1 MRRQA
6 LLWAIVLALGL
17 TGCDKLGITSAKK
30 PEVVRQSAS
39 PAVKGPIVARVNNM
53 PITLEDLNDDINAY
67 NASVPEDNP
76 EAKITTRDQK
86 IKYLRDAMIR
96 QALLYQEALDRG
108 LDRNDAVQKAL
119 EKTKMDL
126 LVMELVR
133 QEAEK
138 VDVSSKEIEEYYN
151 TYKDQLKEP
160 EQRRVREIMVPAEQE
175 AKDIMVQILQGGNF
189 AALAREKSKS
199 ASAASGGDLGFIDR
213 EKDKEKRFAQFDA
226 VAFSDSLEAGQVSS
240 IFKGPGGF
248 YIIKIESVKGGKQRT
263 INELWDDI
271 KRALTFLKQQQK
283 INDLINKLNNPA
295 KSKIEI
301 YEGEIK

>member
-30 PEVVRQSAS
+30 PEVARQSAS

-86 IKYLRDAMIR
+86 IKYLRDAVIR

-108 LDRNDAVQKAL
+108 LDRNEAVQKAL

-160 EQRRVREIMVPAEQE
+160 EQRRVREIMVPTEQE

-189 AALAREKSKS
+189 AELAREKSKS

-213 EKDKEKRFAQFDA
+213 EKDKEKRFTQFDA
-226 VAFSDSLEAGQVSS
+226 VAFSDSLESGQVSN

>member
-1 MRRQA
+1 MA
-6 LLWAIVLALGL
+6 
-17 TGCDKLGITSAKK
+17 
-30 PEVVRQSAS
+30 
-39 PAVKGPIVARVNNM
+39 
-53 PITLEDLNDDINAY
+53 ITLEDLNDDISAY
-67 NASVPEDNP
+67 NASIPEDKP
-76 EAKITTRDQK
+76 EAKITTKDQK
-86 IKYLRDAMIR
+86 VKYLREAMIR
-96 QALLYQEALDRG
+96 QTLLYQEALDRG
-108 LDRNDAVQKAL
+108 LDRNEAVQKAL

-133 QEAEK
+133 QEADK

-160 EQRRVREIMVPAEQE
+160 EQRRVREIMVPTEQE
-175 AKDIMVQILQGGNF
+175 AKEIMVLLLQGGDF
-189 AALAREKSKS
+189 SSLAKERSKS
-199 ASAASGGDLGFIDR
+199 ATAVNGGDLGLIDK

-226 VAFSDSLEAGQVSS
+226 VAFSDSLESGQTSS

-248 YIIKIESVKGGKQRT
+248 YIVKVESIKGGKQRT

-271 KRALTFLKQQQK
+271 KRALTFLKQQDK
-283 INDLINKLNNPA
+283 INELINKLNNPA

>member
-1 MRRQA
+1 MKRLI

-17 TGCDKLGITSAKK
+17 TGCDKINSSLNKK
-30 PEVVRQSAS
+30 PDILR
-39 PAVKGPIVARVNNM
+39 PAATATVKGPIVARVNSM
-53 PITLEDLNDDINAY
+53 AITLEDLNDDISAY
-67 NASVPEDNP
+67 NASVPQDKP

-96 QALLYQEALDRG
+96 QALLYQEAMDRG
-108 LDRNDAVQKAL
+108 LDRNDELQKAL

-133 QEAEK
+133 QEASK

-175 AKDIMVQILQGGNF
+175 AKDIMIQIMQGGDF
-189 AALAREKSKS
+189 AVLAKERSKS
-199 ASAASGGDLGFIDR
+199 ASAVNGGDLGFIDK

-226 VAFSDSLEAGQVSS
+226 VAFSDSVETGQVSS

-248 YIIKIESVKGGKQRT
+248 YIIKIESIKGGKQRS

-271 KRALTFLKQQQK
+271 KRALTFLKQQEK

-295 KSKIEI
+295 KTKIEI